1 MKVDNRK
8 KKQVSNVEK
17 AIRQRE
23 HVEAKCTK
31 ISDNVSSEQLLGGRF
46 FLLQFLVHN
55 FPLMSKTD
63 PVWVT
68 IQHKPQQHCQINN
81 PMERVSTT
89 LFTLQ

>member
-46 FLLQFLVHN
+46 FLL
-55 FPLMSKTD
+55 
-63 PVWVT
+63 
-68 IQHKPQQHCQINN
+68 
-81 PMERVSTT
+81 
-89 LFTLQ
+89 